1 MNRIRHIFSSALR
14 CLPLVFAASLAACT
28 AITDDVPADETATI
42 SLSITARQESDLNTR
57 ANYEV
62 GQDHEF
68 IHSLYVYIV
77 SAADETVVKKYMP
90 DLEGNSAAEEGN
102 LRSWTSEPLTL
113 DAGKYTIYAFAN
125 LDTYY
130 EGLSASLSGLEEG
143 ELFSDLK
150 VDEIVFDDPA
160 SKIDFNNGYFI
171 PMSAQKTVTVT
182 PATTGISIGLDRLV
196 SKIRMSGIAEST
208 PVDSLTFGGYA
219 NKVGLFPETVLGNG
233 VTYDSEYDV
242 VKAGKLGEGNTV
254 EDFYVNCSPKGHK
267 FTVTL
272 GSTEHGGTVYH
283 ATTQRDELPR
293 NSIFPLMLQ
302 LDDFALQLG
311 IKCWLS
317 PIGAMPTQVKIGQFN
332 DEYVVDVPEGA
343 QVELTLEGVGDGLS
357 SGATIQSCE
366 WSFDP
371 VEVTGFAFDEGY
383 DGRNETVK
391 GHITAMKGGTV
402 KLTCDATWTVDETT
416 YHRTYTVTLDVSMDI
431 TDAEFIT
438 SGTNA
443 AGNRFGLLW
452 LNTEMLN
459 MSRH

>member
-14 CLPLVFAASLAACT
+14 CLPLVFAASLASCT

-57 ANYEV
+57 ANYE

-77 SAADETVVKKYMP
+77 SADGTLVKKYIP
-90 DLEGNSAAEEGN
+90 ELEGNSAAEEGN

-113 DAGKYTIYAFAN
+113 DAGMYTIYAFAN

-130 EGLSASLSGLEEG
+130 EGLSANLSGLEEG
-143 ELFSDLK
+143 KQFPK
-150 VDEIVFDDPA
+150 QNVDGIVFDDPA
-160 SKIDFNNGYFI
+160 SKIDFNRYFI
-171 PMSAQKTVTVT
+171 PMSARKTVTVT

-196 SKIRMSGIAEST
+196 SKIRMSGIAAST
-208 PVDSLTFGGYA
+208 HVSSLTFGGYA
-219 NKVGLFPETVLGNG
+219 NKVGLFPDTDLGDA
-233 VTYDSEYDV
+233 VTYDREYDV

-254 EDFYVNCSPKGHK
+254 EDFYVNCSPEGHK

-283 ATTQRDELPR
+283 ATTQRDSLPR

-317 PIGAMPTQVKIGQFN
+317 PIGAMPTQVKIDPFN
-332 DEYVVDVPEGA
+332 LDEYVVDVPEGA
-343 QVELTLEGVGDGLS
+343 QVELTLEGVDGLS
-357 SGATIQSCE
+357 PGATIQSCE
-366 WSFDP
+366 WSFDRD
-371 VEVTGFAFDEGY
+371 EVTGFAFDEDY
-383 DGRNETVK
+383 DVQDETVK

-402 KLTCDATWTVDETT
+402 KLTCDATWTHNGNT
-416 YHRTYTVTLDVSMDI
+416 YHRTYTVTLNVSMDI
-431 TDAEFIT
+431 TEAEFIT

>member
-14 CLPLVFAASLAACT
+14 CIPLMLAASLAACT
-28 AITDDVPADETATI
+28 AITDDVPTDETATV

-57 ANYEV
+57 ASYEV
-62 GQDHEF
+62 GHDHEF

-77 SAADETVVKKYMP
+77 SADGTLVKKYMP
-90 DLEGNSAAEEGN
+90 DLKENSAAMKGN
-102 LRSWTSEPLTL
+102 LRSWTSDPLTI

-130 EGLSASLSGLEEG
+130 DDLSASLSGLEEG
-143 ELFSDLK
+143 KPFSEQI
-150 VDEIVFDDPA
+150 VDGIVFDDPA
-160 SKIDFNNGYFI
+160 SKIDLKDYFI
-171 PMSAQKTVTVT
+171 PMSAKKTVTVK

-196 SKIRMSGIAEST
+196 SKIRMQISDAT
-208 PVDSLTFGGYA
+208 PISSLTFGGYA
-219 NKVGLFPETVLGNG
+219 NKVGLFPETVLGDD
-233 VTYDSEYDV
+233 VTYDREYDV
-242 VKAGKLGEGNTV
+242 VKAGKLGEGNAV
-254 EDFYVNCSPKGHK
+254 EDFYVNCSPAGHK

-272 GSTEHGGTVYH
+272 GSNEHGGTVYH

-317 PIGAMPTQVKIGQFN
+317 PIGAMPTQVKIDPFD

-343 QVELTLEGVGDGLS
+343 QVELTLEGVDDWS
-357 SGATIQSCE
+357 SGATIQSCK

-383 DGRNETVK
+383 DGPDETVK

-402 KLTCDATWTVDETT
+402 KLTCDATWTHNGNT

-459 MSRH
+459 MSRQ

>member
-68 IHSLYVYIV
+68 IHRLYVYIV
-77 SAADETVVKKYMP
+77 SAADETVVKKYIP
-90 DLEGNSAAEEGN
+90 ELDGNSAAEEGN
-102 LRSWTSEPLTL
+102 LRSWTSDPLTL
-113 DAGKYTIYAFAN
+113 DAGEYTIYAFAN

-130 EGLSASLSGLEEG
+130 EGLSASLSGLQEG
-143 ELFSDLK
+143 ENISKLN
-150 VDEIVFDDPA
+150 VDGIVFYDPA

-171 PMSAQKTVTVT
+171 PMSAKKTVTVT

-196 SKIRMSGIAEST
+196 SKIRMHISDAPPTIS
-208 PVDSLTFGGYA
+208 SLTFGGYA
-219 NKVGLFPETVLGNG
+219 DKVGLFPETDLGG
-233 VTYDSEYDV
+233 DVTYDSEYDV
-242 VKAGKLGEGNTV
+242 VEAGKLVGNTV
-254 EDFYVNCSPKGHK
+254 EDFYVNCSPEGHK

-272 GSTEHGGTVYH
+272 GSIEHGGTVYH
-283 ATTQRDELPR
+283 ATTKRYELPR

-302 LDDFALQLG
+302 LDDFALQLD

-317 PIGAMPTQVKIGQFN
+317 PIGAMPTQVKIDPFKK
-332 DEYVVDVPEGA
+332 DEYMVDVPEGA
-343 QVELTLEGVGDGLS
+343 QVELTLEGVDGGLS

-366 WSFDP
+366 WSFDRD
-371 VEVTGFAFDEGY
+371 EVTGFAFDEDYNGQ
-383 DGRNETVK
+383 DETVK

-402 KLTCDATWTVDETT
+402 KLTCDATWTHNGNT
-416 YHRTYTVTLDVSMDI
+416 YHRTYTVTLNVSMDI

-438 SGTNA
+438 SGSNA
-443 AGNRFGLLW
+443 AQNRFGLLW

>member
-14 CLPLVFAASLAACT
+14 CLPLALAASLAACT
-28 AITDDVPADETATI
+28 AITDDVPADETATV

-57 ANYEV
+57 ASYEV

-77 SAADETVVKKYMP
+77 SADGTLVKKYMP
-90 DLEGNSAAEEGN
+90 DLTTNSAAKEGN
-102 LRSWTSEPLTL
+102 LRSWTSDPLTL
-113 DAGKYTIYAFAN
+113 DAGTYTVYAFAN

-143 ELFSDLK
+143 DQFSKLN
-150 VDEIVFDDPA
+150 VDGIVFDDPA

-171 PMSAQKTVTVT
+171 PMSAQKEVTVT

-196 SKIRMSGIAEST
+196 SKIRMSGIDANT
-208 PVDSLTFGGYA
+208 PVSSLTFGGYA
-219 NKVGLFPETVLGNG
+219 DKVGLFPETDLGAD

-242 VKAGKLGEGNTV
+242 VKAGKLGVDNV
-254 EDFYVNCSPKGHK
+254 VNDFYVNCSPAGHK

-317 PIGAMPTQVKIGQFN
+317 PIGAMPTQVKIDPFDN
-332 DEYVVDVPEGA
+332 EYVVDVPEGA
-343 QVELTLEGVGDGLS
+343 QVELTLNGIDAGQR
-357 SGATIQSCE
+357 GATIQSCV

-371 VEVTGFAFDEGY
+371 TQVTGFAFDDGY
-383 DGRNETVK
+383 NGQGATVK

-402 KLTCDATWTVDETT
+402 KLTCDATWTQGNNT
-416 YHRTYTVTLDVSMDI
+416 YHRTYTVTLNVSMDI

-452 LNTEMLN
+452 LDTEMLN
-459 MSRH
+459 MSRQ

>member
-14 CLPLVFAASLAACT
+14 CIPLMLAASLAACT
-28 AITDDVPADETATI
+28 AITDDVPTDETATV

-57 ANYEV
+57 ASYEV

-77 SAADETVVKKYMP
+77 AADGTVKKKYMP
-90 DLEGNSAAEEGN
+90 DFSNNAAAKEGN
-102 LRSWTSEPLTL
+102 LRSWTSDPLTL
-113 DAGKYTIYAFAN
+113 DAGEYTIYAFAN

-130 EGLSASLSGLEEG
+130 EGLSASLSGLQEG
-143 ELFSDLK
+143 ENISKLN
-150 VDEIVFDDPA
+150 VDGIVFDDPA
-160 SKIDFNNGYFI
+160 SKIDFNKGYFI
-171 PMSAQKTVTVT
+171 PMSAKENVTVAPT
-182 PATTGISIGLDRLV
+182 TTGISIGLDRLV
-196 SKIRMSGIAEST
+196 SKIRMSGID
-208 PVDSLTFGGYA
+208 PGIKVNSLTFGGYA
-219 NKVGLFPETVLGNG
+219 NKVGLFDNTQLGND
-233 VTYDSEYDV
+233 VAYDCEYDV
-242 VKAGKLGEGNTV
+242 AQSGKLGTGNV
-254 EDFYVNCSPKGHK
+254 VSDFYVNSSPSGHHY
-267 FTVTL
+267 TVTL
-272 GSTEHGGTVYH
+272 GTTEHGGTVYH
-283 ATTQRDELPR
+283 ATTQRDVLPR

-302 LDDFALQLG
+302 LDNFALQLD

-317 PIGAMPTQVKIGQFN
+317 PIGAMPTQVKIYPFN

-343 QVELTLEGVGDGLS
+343 QVELTLEGVGGLS

-371 VEVTGFAFDEGY
+371 DEVIGFAFDEGY
-383 DGRNETVK
+383 DGQDKTVK

-416 YHRTYTVTLDVSMDI
+416 YHRTYTVTLNVSMDI

-459 MSRH
+459 MSRQ

>member
-14 CLPLVFAASLAACT
+14 CLPLALAASLAACT

-57 ANYEV
+57 ASYEV

-77 SAADETVVKKYMP
+77 STADGTVVKKYMP

-102 LRSWTSEPLTL
+102 LRSWTSDPLTI
-113 DAGKYTIYAFAN
+113 DAGTYTIYAFAN

-130 EGLSASLSGLEEG
+130 DGLSASLSGLQEG
-143 ELFSDLK
+143 EQFSELN
-150 VDEIVFDDPA
+150 VDGIVFDDPA

-196 SKIRMSGIAEST
+196 GKIRMLNLPANT
-208 PVDSLTFGGYA
+208 PISSLTFGGYA
-219 NKVGLFPETVLGNG
+219 DKVGLFPETDLGND

-242 VKAGKLGEGNTV
+242 VNAGKLGVNNV
-254 EDFYVNCSPKGHK
+254 VSDFYVNCSPAGHK

-272 GSTEHGGTVYH
+272 GTTEHGGTVYH
-283 ATTQRDELPR
+283 ATTQRDVLPR

-317 PIGAMPTQVKIGQFN
+317 PIGAMPTQVRIDQFN

-343 QVELTLEGVGDGLS
+343 QVELTLDGIDQGQ

-371 VEVTGFAFDEGY
+371 DKVIGFAFDEGY
-383 DGRNETVK
+383 DGQDKTVK

-402 KLTCDATWTVDETT
+402 KLTCDATWTVDGTTT
-416 YHRTYTVTLDVSMDI
+416 YHRTYTVTLKVTMDI
-431 TDAEFIT
+431 TDAVFIT

-459 MSRH
+459 MSRQ

>member
-57 ANYEV
+57 NEV

-77 SAADETVVKKYMP
+77 SAADETVVKKYIP

-113 DAGKYTIYAFAN
+113 DAGTYTIYAFAN

-130 EGLSASLSGLEEG
+130 EGLSGSLSGLEEG
-143 ELFSDLK
+143 EQFPK
-150 VDEIVFDDPA
+150 QNVDGIVFDDPA
-160 SKIDFNNGYFI
+160 SKIDFNNDKFI
-171 PMSAQKTVTVT
+171 PMSAQKTVTVM

-208 PVDSLTFGGYA
+208 PVSSLTFGGYA
-219 NKVGLFPETVLGNG
+219 NKVGLFPETVLGDD
-233 VTYDSEYDV
+233 VTYDREYDV
-242 VKAGKLGEGNTV
+242 VNAGKLGVDNTV

-283 ATTQRDELPR
+283 ATTQRDVLPR

-317 PIGAMPTQVKIGQFN
+317 PIGAMPTQVKIDPFN
-332 DEYVVDVPEGA
+332 DEYVVGVPEGA
-343 QVELTLEGVGDGLS
+343 QVELTLEGVDGLS

-366 WSFDP
+366 WSFDHDK
-371 VEVTGFAFDEGY
+371 VTGFAFDEGY
-383 DGRNETVK
+383 DGQDETVK

-402 KLTCDATWTVDETT
+402 KLTCDATWTHNGNT
-416 YHRTYTVTLDVSMDI
+416 YHRTYTVTLNVSMDI

>member
-14 CLPLVFAASLAACT
+14 CLPLVFAASLASCT

-57 ANYEV
+57 NEV

-77 SAADETVVKKYMP
+77 SDADETVVKKYIP

-113 DAGKYTIYAFAN
+113 DAGTYTIYAFAN

-130 EGLSASLSGLEEG
+130 NGPSGSLSGLEEG
-143 ELFSDLK
+143 AKFSELG
-150 VDEIVFDDPA
+150 VDTIVFDDPA
-160 SKIDFNNGYFI
+160 SKIDFNSYFI
-171 PMSAQKTVTVT
+171 PMSAKKTVIVT
-182 PATTGISIGLDRLV
+182 PATTYISIGLDRLV
-196 SKIRMSGIAEST
+196 SKIRMQISDDT
-208 PVDSLTFGGYA
+208 PIISSLTFGGYA
-219 NKVGLFPETVLGNG
+219 DKVGLFPDTELGDA

-242 VKAGKLGEGNTV
+242 VNAGKLGKDNTV
-254 EDFYVNCSPKGHK
+254 EDFYVNCSPEGHK

-272 GSTEHGGTVYH
+272 GSNEHGGTVYH
-283 ATTQRDELPR
+283 ATTQRDVLPR

-317 PIGAMPTQVKIGQFN
+317 PIGAMPTQVKIDPFKK
-332 DEYVVDVPEGA
+332 DEYMVDVPEGA
-343 QVELTLEGVGDGLS
+343 QVELTLEGVDGSS

-371 VEVTGFAFDEGY
+371 VKVTGFAFDEGY
-383 DGRNETVK
+383 DGPDETVK

-416 YHRTYTVTLDVSMDI
+416 YHRTYTVTLNVSMDI
-431 TDAEFIT
+431 TEAEFIT

-459 MSRH
+459 MSRQ

>member
-28 AITDDVPADETATI
+28 AMTDDVPADETATI

-62 GQDHEF
+62 GQNHEF

-77 SAADETVVKKYMP
+77 SAADGTVVKKYIP
-90 DLEGNSAAEEGN
+90 DLKENSAAKEGN
-102 LRSWTSEPLTL
+102 LRSWTSDPLTL
-113 DAGKYTIYAFAN
+113 DAGTYTIYAFAN

-130 EGLSASLSGLEEG
+130 DGLSANLSGLQEG
-143 ELFSDLK
+143 AQFSKLN
-150 VDEIVFDDPA
+150 VDGIVFDDPA
-160 SKIDFNNGYFI
+160 SKIDFKDYFI

-208 PVDSLTFGGYA
+208 PVSSLTFGGYA
-219 NKVGLFPETVLGNG
+219 NKVGLFPDTDLGDD

-242 VKAGKLGEGNTV
+242 VNAGKLGKRNTV
-254 EDFYVNCSPKGHK
+254 EDFYVNCSPEGHK

-272 GSTEHGGTVYH
+272 GSIKHGGTVYH
-283 ATTQRDELPR
+283 ATTKRDVLPR

-302 LDDFALQLG
+302 LDNFALQLG

-317 PIGAMPTQVKIGQFN
+317 PIGAMPTQVKIGSFD

-343 QVELTLEGVGDGLS
+343 QVELTLEGVDGLS

-366 WSFDP
+366 WSFDRD
-371 VEVTGFAFDEGY
+371 EVTGFAFDEGY
-383 DGRNETVK
+383 DGQNETVK

-416 YHRTYTVTLDVSMDI
+416 YHRTYTVTLNVSMDI

-459 MSRH
+459 MSRQ

>member
-14 CLPLVFAASLAACT
+14 CLPLVFAASLASCT

-62 GQDHEF
+62 GKDHEF

-77 SAADETVVKKYMP
+77 SADGTLVKKYMP
-90 DLEGNSAAEEGN
+90 DLTTNSAAKEGN
-102 LRSWTSEPLTL
+102 LRSWTSDPLTI
-113 DAGKYTIYAFAN
+113 DAGTYTIYAFAN

-130 EGLSASLSGLEEG
+130 EGLSGSLSGLQEG
-143 ELFSDLK
+143 EQFSELN
-150 VDEIVFDDPA
+150 VDGIVFDDPA
-160 SKIDFNNGYFI
+160 SKIDFNKGYFI
-171 PMSAQKTVTVT
+171 PMSAQKTVIVK

-208 PVDSLTFGGYA
+208 PVSSLTFGGYA
-219 NKVGLFPETVLGNG
+219 NKVGLFPETDLGG
-233 VTYDSEYDV
+233 DVTYDREYDV
-242 VKAGKLGEGNTV
+242 VKARKLGEGNTV
-254 EDFYVNCSPKGHK
+254 EDFYVNCSPAGHK

-317 PIGAMPTQVKIGQFN
+317 PIGAMPTQVKIGPFN

-343 QVELTLEGVGDGLS
+343 QVELTLEGVDDGLS
-357 SGATIQSCE
+357 SGATIKSCE

-371 VEVTGFAFDEGY
+371 GEVTGFAFDEGF
-383 DGRNETVK
+383 DGQKETVK

-402 KLTCDATWTVDETT
+402 KLTCDATWTHNGNT
-416 YHRTYTVTLDVSMDI
+416 YHRTYTVTLNVSMDI

>member
-57 ANYEV
+57 NEV

-77 SAADETVVKKYMP
+77 SADGTLVKKYMP
-90 DLEGNSAAEEGN
+90 DLTTNSAAMEGN
-102 LRSWTSEPLTL
+102 LRSWTSDPLTI

-130 EGLSASLSGLEEG
+130 DGLSANLSGLQEG
-143 ELFSDLK
+143 AQFSELN
-150 VDEIVFDDPA
+150 VDGIVFYDPA
-160 SKIDFNNGYFI
+160 SKIDFNKGNFI
-171 PMSAQKTVTVT
+171 PMSAKKTVTVT

-196 SKIRMSGIAEST
+196 SKIRMKISDAT
-208 PVDSLTFGGYA
+208 PISSLTFGGYA
-219 NKVGLFPETVLGNG
+219 NKVGLFPETDLGDD
-233 VTYDSEYDV
+233 VTYDREYDV
-242 VKAGKLGEGNTV
+242 VKAGKLGEGNKV
-254 EDFYVNCSPKGHK
+254 EDFYVNCSPAGHK

-317 PIGAMPTQVKIGQFN
+317 PIGAMPTQVKIDPFN
-332 DEYVVDVPEGA
+332 DEYMVDVPEGA
-343 QVELTLEGVGDGLS
+343 QVELTLEGVGDLS

-366 WSFDP
+366 WSFDRD
-371 VEVTGFAFDEGY
+371 EVTGFAFDEGY
-383 DGRNETVK
+383 DGQDETVK

-402 KLTCDATWTVDETT
+402 KLTCDATWTHDGNT
-416 YHRTYTVTLDVSMDI
+416 YHRTYTVTLNVSMDI

>member
-28 AITDDVPADETATI
+28 AMTDDVPADETATI

-62 GQDHEF
+62 GQNHEF

-77 SAADETVVKKYMP
+77 SAADGTVVKKYIP
-90 DLEGNSAAEEGN
+90 ELDDNSAAMEGN
-102 LRSWTSEPLTL
+102 LRSWTSDPLTI

-130 EGLSASLSGLEEG
+130 DGLSANLSGLQEG
-143 ELFSDLK
+143 AQFSELN
-150 VDEIVFDDPA
+150 VDGIVFYDPA
-160 SKIDFNNGYFI
+160 SKIDFNKGYFI
-171 PMSAQKTVTVT
+171 PMSAQKTVIVT

-196 SKIRMSGIAEST
+196 SKIRMQISDAT
-208 PVDSLTFGGYA
+208 PISSLTFGGYA
-219 NKVGLFPETVLGNG
+219 NKVGLFPDTKLGDD

-242 VKAGKLGEGNTV
+242 VNAGKLGERNTV

-272 GSTEHGGTVYH
+272 GSNEHGGTVYH
-283 ATTQRDELPR
+283 ATTKRDELPR

-302 LDDFALQLG
+302 LDDFALNFTAR
-311 IKCWLS
+311 CWLS
-317 PIGAMPTQVKIGQFN
+317 PIGAEPTPVIVTLESQDTYSLKL
-332 DEYVVDVPEGA
+332 PEGS
-343 QVELTLEGVGDGLS
+343 QFELTLNGINTDNTV
-357 SGATIQSCE
+357 ATNVSCT
-366 WSFDP
+366 WD
-371 VEVTGFAFDEGY
+371 FDENTVNGLAFENY
-383 DGRNETVK
+383 QPGSTVVK
-391 GHITAMKGGTV
+391 GHVTASAGREFP
-402 KLTCDATWTVDETT
+402 LTCDAQWTLNGTQ
-416 YHRTYTVTLDVSMDI
+416 YHRTYTVNVI
-431 TDAEFIT
+431 TDDIFNFDFDT
-438 SGTNA
+438 SSNA

>member
-14 CLPLVFAASLAACT
+14 CLPLVFAASLASCT

-77 SAADETVVKKYMP
+77 SAADETVVKKYIP
-90 DLEGNSAAEEGN
+90 DLKENSAAMKGN
-102 LRSWTSEPLTL
+102 LRSWTSDPLTL
-113 DAGKYTIYAFAN
+113 DAGTYTIYAFAN

-130 EGLSASLSGLEEG
+130 DRLSASLSGLQEG
-143 ELFSDLK
+143 AQFSELN
-150 VDEIVFDDPA
+150 VDGIVFEDPA
-160 SKIDFNNGYFI
+160 SKIDFNKGCFI
-171 PMSAQKTVTVT
+171 PMSAQKTVIVT

-196 SKIRMSGIAEST
+196 SKIRMLGIAEST
-208 PVDSLTFGGYA
+208 PVSSLTFGGYA
-219 NKVGLFPETVLGNG
+219 NKVGLFPETDLGDD
-233 VTYDSEYDV
+233 VTYDREYDV
-242 VKAGKLGEGNTV
+242 VKAGKLGEGNKV
-254 EDFYVNCSPKGHK
+254 EDFYVNCSPEGHK

-283 ATTQRDELPR
+283 ATTKRDVLPR

-302 LDDFALQLG
+302 LDDFALDFTAR
-311 IKCWLS
+311 CWLS
-317 PIGAMPTQVKIGQFN
+317 PIGAEPTPVIVTLESK
-332 DEYVVDVPEGA
+332 DTYSLRLPEGS
-343 QVELTLEGVGDGLS
+343 QFELKLNGVNTDNT
-357 SGATIQSCE
+357 GATNVSCT
-366 WSFDP
+366 WSFDKNT
-371 VEVTGFAFDEGY
+371 VSGLAFEGY
-383 DGRNETVK
+383 QPGSTVVK
-391 GHITAMKGGTV
+391 GHVTASAGRTYP
-402 KLTCDATWTVDETT
+402 LTCEAQWTLNGTQ
-416 YHRTYTVTLDVSMDI
+416 YHRTYTVNVI
-431 TDAEFIT
+431 TDDIFNFDFDT
-438 SGTNA
+438 SSNA

>member
-42 SLSITARQESDLNTR
+42 SLSITARQERDLNTR

-77 SAADETVVKKYMP
+77 SAADETVVKKYIP
-90 DLEGNSAAEEGN
+90 DLKENSAAMKGN
-102 LRSWTSEPLTL
+102 LRSWTSDPLTL
-113 DAGKYTIYAFAN
+113 DAGTYTIYAFAN

-130 EGLSASLSGLEEG
+130 DRLSANLSGLEEG
-143 ELFSDLK
+143 EQFSELN
-150 VDEIVFDDPA
+150 VDGIVFYDPA

-196 SKIRMSGIAEST
+196 SKIRMQISDAT
-208 PVDSLTFGGYA
+208 PISSLTFGGYA
-219 NKVGLFPETVLGNG
+219 NKVGLFPETDLGND

-242 VKAGKLGEGNTV
+242 VKAGKLGEDNTV
-254 EDFYVNCSPKGHK
+254 EDFYVNCSPEGHK

-272 GSTEHGGTVYH
+272 GSNEHGGTVYH
-283 ATTQRDELPR
+283 ATTQRDVLPR

-302 LDDFALQLG
+302 LDEFVLQLG

-317 PIGAMPTQVKIGQFN
+317 PIGAMPTQVKIGPFK
-332 DEYVVDVPEGA
+332 DEYMVDVPEGA
-343 QVELTLEGVGDGLS
+343 QVELTLEGVDGS

-371 VEVTGFAFDEGY
+371 YEVTGFAFDDGY
-383 DGRNETVK
+383 NGQNETVK

-402 KLTCDATWTVDETT
+402 KLTCDATWTHNGNT
-416 YHRTYTVTLDVSMDI
+416 YHRTYTVTLNVSMDI

>member
-57 ANYEV
+57 NEV

-77 SAADETVVKKYMP
+77 SAADETVVKKYIP

-113 DAGKYTIYAFAN
+113 DAGRYTIYAFAN

-130 EGLSASLSGLEEG
+130 EGLSASLSGLQEG
-143 ELFSDLK
+143 EPFSELN
-150 VDEIVFDDPA
+150 VDGIVFDDPA

-196 SKIRMSGIAEST
+196 SKIRMSGIAAST
-208 PVDSLTFGGYA
+208 PVSSLTFGGYA
-219 NKVGLFPETVLGNG
+219 NKVGLFPETNLGND

-242 VKAGKLGEGNTV
+242 VKAGKLGGGNKV
-254 EDFYVNCSPKGHK
+254 EDFYVNCSPAGHK

-272 GSTEHGGTVYH
+272 GSTEYGGTVYH
-283 ATTQRDELPR
+283 ATTQRNVLPR

-317 PIGAMPTQVKIGQFN
+317 PIGAMPTQVKIDPFDD
-332 DEYVVDVPEGA
+332 DEYVVGVPEGA
-343 QVELTLEGVGDGLS
+343 QVELTLEGVDGSS
-357 SGATIQSCE
+357 SGATIQSCV
-366 WSFDP
+366 WSFDRD
-371 VEVTGFAFDEGY
+371 EVTGFAFDEGY
-383 DGRNETVK
+383 DGQNKTVK

-431 TDAEFIT
+431 TEAEFIT

-459 MSRH
+459 MSRQ